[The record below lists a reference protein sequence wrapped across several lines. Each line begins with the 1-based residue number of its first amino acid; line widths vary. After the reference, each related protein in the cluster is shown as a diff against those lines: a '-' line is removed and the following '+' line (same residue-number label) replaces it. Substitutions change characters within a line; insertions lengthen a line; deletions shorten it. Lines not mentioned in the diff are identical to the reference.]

1 MIFSSDNELITHSL
15 YLTTLPNFQNW
26 QYDYFLPAY
35 SVYHEKGLMIIF
47 KDVNDRAIKNVECKV
62 TANDFT
68 YYTITNS
75 FGFATV
81 VLTSNAPTA
90 SVECFYDDSSER
102 GCDIFLRHG
111 TTKIKLNDNPDKI
124 SESCN

>member
-1 MIFSSDNELITHSL
+1 MKSKLVIPALVGITLMLSL
-15 YLTTLPNFQNW
+15 SFI
-26 QYDYFLPAY
+26 PAY
-35 SVYHEKGLMIIF
+35 ASYEKGLMIIF
-47 KDVNDRAIKNVECKV
+47 KDVNDRAIKNAECKV
-62 TANDFT
+62 TANDFD

-81 VLTSNAPTA
+81 VLPGNTPIA
-90 SVECFYDDSSER
+90 SVECFYDDSSESV
-102 GCDIFLRHG
+102 CDIFLRYG